1 MSLLAAEDE
10 AVLRA
15 VADLDPDALSPLEA
29 LQTLYDLRAQAR
41 RRLAIEG

>member
-10 AVLRA
+10 AVLRSLA
-15 VADLDPDALSPLEA
+15 ELDPDALTPLAA

-41 RRLAIEG
+41 RRLGVEG